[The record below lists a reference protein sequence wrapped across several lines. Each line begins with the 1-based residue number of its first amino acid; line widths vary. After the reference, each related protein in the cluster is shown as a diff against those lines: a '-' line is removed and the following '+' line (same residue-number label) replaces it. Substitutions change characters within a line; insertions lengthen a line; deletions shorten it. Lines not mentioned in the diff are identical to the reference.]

1 MKWRSGSEI
10 RRLFID
16 FWVSKG
22 AHHYDSF
29 SLVPEDPTLLFTI
42 AGMVPF
48 KKYYL
53 GIAEPDFPSAVTSQK
68 CVRTNDID
76 NVGRTARH
84 HTFFEM
90 LGNFSW
96 GGYFKRESITWGW
109 EFLTEVIGLDGDR
122 MYVTIYNDDQEAFDI
137 WHKEVGIA
145 EDHILRFGEEEN
157 FWFMGPTGPCG
168 PDSEI
173 LYDQGPSFSCGPDC
187 APGCDCDR
195 YLEIWNHVFTQ
206 YDRQDD
212 GSLVA
217 LPRKNI
223 DTGMGLERLT
233 SLVQGV
239 SNDFETDLFKPIMD
253 QVCSMAGI
261 SYGANPQGDMAAKV
275 ISDHIRA
282 VAFMIADGILPAN
295 DGQGY
300 VLRRL
305 LRRAARYGRLIGLRG
320 AFLTDLLP
328 KVLEIMGDPYR
339 ELKDNRLTIEQVV
352 SVEEKRFGRTLEQGS
367 DLLHSEIEALS
378 AEGGSTLS
386 GVVAFELYDTYGYPL
401 ELTMEICQEKGI
413 AVDED
418 GFRVEMEA
426 QRQRARASSKQ
437 ANSVMTGDLYAE
449 LLASHGPTPFVGYSS
464 LCCESEITAILV
476 DGESV
481 QSAKAGDDVEIVL
494 SRTPFYGERG
504 GQVGDSGVFKGKG
517 FFVEIDD
524 TIHPAGDLSVH
535 RGKVV
540 EGEISVGYSLEAS
553 VDRDKRDSVAKNH
566 TATHLLHE
574 ALVRVVGGH
583 VRQNGSL
590 VSDRFLRF
598 DYTHFE
604 PLEPSD
610 LDEIELLVNQEIQGN
625 TPLDV
630 EETDLATAKD
640 RGAKAL
646 FEEKYGDRVR
656 VVSVGDFSSELC
668 GGIHVGSTG
677 EIGLLKILTDESI
690 GSGIRRIT
698 AVTGMNAFRNY
709 QNMTSTMKELSAKL
723 GVRPARLVEK
733 VEAMEA
739 ENRELSKEIQRYSL
753 KSAMEELRRKV
764 VKIDLPGGV
773 SLYSASIDGI
783 DPDQLREIGD
793 SIKDKDPRSV
803 VLLASSDEERTQM
816 ICMLGVDSVKS
827 GLHAGKIVKEVA
839 SLFGGKGG
847 GKPNMAQAGGPKS
860 DKVKE
865 AFDQAPSIVK
875 GFLSC

>member
-1 MKWRSGSEI
+1 MKWRSGREI
-10 RRLFID
+10 RQLFID

-22 AHHYDSF
+22 AKHYDSF

-53 GIAEPDFPSAVTSQK
+53 GIAEPEFQSAVTSQK
-68 CVRTNDID
+68 CVRTNDIE

-109 EFLTEVIGLDGDR
+109 EFLTDVIGLDGDR
-122 MYVTIYNDDQEAFDI
+122 MYVTIYKDDEEAFDI
-137 WHKEVGIA
+137 WHKEVGLSK
-145 EDHILRFGEEEN
+145 DRILRFGEEEN

-173 LYDQGPSFSCGPDC
+173 LYDQGPAFSCGPDC

-206 YDRQDD
+206 YDRQED
-212 GSLVA
+212 GTLIP

-253 QVCSMAGI
+253 QVSSMAGI
-261 SYGANPQGDMAAKV
+261 SYGATSQGDMAAKV
-275 ISDHIRA
+275 ISDHMRS

-328 KVLEIMGDPYR
+328 KVLEIMSDPYR
-339 ELKDNRLTIEQVV
+339 ELNDNRLTIEQVI

-367 DLLHSEIEALS
+367 DLLHQEIDSLK
-378 AEGGSTLS
+378 AEKGSILS
-386 GVVAFELYDTYGYPL
+386 GKVAFDLYDTYGYPL
-401 ELTMEICQEKGI
+401 ELTVEICQEKGI
-413 AVDED
+413 EVDEK
-418 GFRVEMEA
+418 GFKEEMEV

-449 LLASHGPTPFVGYSS
+449 ILASQGPTPFLGYGS
-464 LCCESEITAILV
+464 LSCDASVTAMVV
-476 DGESV
+476 DDSLV
-481 QSAKAGDDVEIVL
+481 QSAHEGQTVDIVL
-494 SRTPFYGERG
+494 SQTTFYGERG
-504 GQVGDSGVFKGKG
+504 GQIGDSGMIKGDG
-517 FFVEIDD
+517 FLVEIDD
-524 TIHPAGDLSVH
+524 TLHPAGDLSIH
-535 RGKVV
+535 RGRVINGVVSVGAKVV
-540 EGEISVGYSLEAS
+540 AS
-553 VDRDKRDSVAKNH
+553 VDKDKRDSVAKNH

-574 ALVRVVGGH
+574 ALVRVIGGH

-590 VSDRFLRF
+590 VSDKFLRF

-604 PLEPSD
+604 PLSFSEM
-610 LDEIELLVNQEIQGN
+610 EEVELMVNQEIQDN
-625 TPLDV
+625 TSLDV

-646 FEEKYGDRVR
+646 FEEKYGDKVR

-668 GGIHVGSTG
+668 GGVHVHSTG
-677 EIGLLKILTDESI
+677 EVGLFKILTEESI

-698 AVTGMNAFRNY
+698 ALTGMNAFSNY
-709 QNMTSTMKELSAKL
+709 QNMTSTLKELSAKL

-733 VEAMEA
+733 VEAMEI
-739 ENRELSKEIQRYSL
+739 ENRELSREIQRYSL
-753 KSAMEELRRKV
+753 KSAMDELRKKV
-764 VKIDLPGGV
+764 IKTDLPGGI
-773 SLYSASIDGI
+773 SLYTASID
-783 DPDQLREIGD
+783 DCDQDQLREIGD
-793 SIKDKDPRSV
+793 SIKDKDPNSV
-803 VLLASSDEERTQM
+803 VLLGSNGEERSQM
-816 ICMLGVDSVKS
+816 ICMLGTDSVKA
-827 GLHAGKIVKEVA
+827 GLHAGKIVKEV
-839 SLFGGKGG
+839 SSIFGGKGG
-847 GKPNMAQAGGPKS
+847 GKPNMAQAGGARSERIKDALSQAS
-860 DKVKE
+860 D
-865 AFDQAPSIVK
+865 IVK
-875 GFLSC
+875 GFLS

>member
-1 MKWRSGSEI
+1 MKWRSGREI
-10 RRLFID
+10 RQLFID

-137 WHKEVGIA
+137 WHKEVGVP

-212 GSLVA
+212 GSLVP

-239 SNDFETDLFKPIMD
+239 ANDFETDLFKPIMD

-261 SYGANPQGDMAAKV
+261 SYGATSQGDMAAKV

-305 LRRAARYGRLIGLRG
+305 LRRAARYGRLIGLKG

-339 ELKDNRLTIEQVV
+339 ELKDNRLTVEQIV

-367 DLLHSEIEALS
+367 DLLHSEIEALA
-378 AEGGSTLS
+378 AEGEATLS

-413 AVDED
+413 VVDEE
-418 GFRVEMEA
+418 GFRGEMEA

-464 LCCESEITAILV
+464 LCCESEITAILA

-494 SRTPFYGERG
+494 SSTPFYGERG
-504 GQVGDSGVFKGKG
+504 GQVGDSGVLKGKG

-540 EGEISVGYSLEAS
+540 EGEISVGSSVEAS

-598 DYTHFE
+598 DYTHYE

-610 LDEIELLVNQEIQGN
+610 LDEVELLVNQEIQGN
-625 TPLDV
+625 TSLEV

-646 FEEKYGDRVR
+646 FEEKYGDKVR

-668 GGIHVGSTG
+668 GGIHVRSTG

-764 VKIDLPGGV
+764 VKTELPGGV
-773 SLYSASIDGI
+773 SLYSASIDGS

-793 SIKDKDPRSV
+793 SIKDRDPLSV

-865 AFDQAPSIVK
+865 AFDQAPSILK
-875 GFLSC
+875 GFLPC

>member
-1 MKWRSGSEI
+1 MKWRSGREI
-10 RRLFID
+10 RQLFID

-22 AHHYDSF
+22 AKHNESF

-53 GIAEPDFPSAVTSQK
+53 GIAEPEFPSAVTSQK

-109 EFLTEVIGLDGDR
+109 EFLTDVIGLDGNR
-122 MYVTIYNDDQEAFDI
+122 MYATIYKDDEEAFDI
-137 WHKEVGIA
+137 WHNEVGLPD
-145 EDHILRFGEEEN
+145 ERILRFGEEEN

-173 LYDQGPSFSCGPDC
+173 LYDQGPSFSCGPNC

-206 YDRQDD
+206 YDRQED
-212 GSLVA
+212 GSLIP

-261 SYGANPQGDMAAKV
+261 SYGDSPQGDMAAKV

-305 LRRAARYGRLIGLRG
+305 LRRAARYGRLIGLKG
-320 AFLTDLLP
+320 AFLTELLP
-328 KVLEIMGDPYR
+328 KVLEIMADPYR
-339 ELKDNRLTIEQVV
+339 ELNDSRLTIEQVI

-367 DLLHSEIEALS
+367 DLLHQEIESLI
-378 AEGGSTLS
+378 AEGEKVLS
-386 GVVAFELYDTYGYPL
+386 GTVAFELYDTYGYPL
-401 ELTMEICQEKGI
+401 ELTIEICQEKGI
-413 AVDED
+413 AVDEESFKD
-418 GFRVEMEA
+418 EMEV

-449 LLASHGPTPFVGYSS
+449 ILASHGPTPFLGYSDLS
-464 LCCESEITAILV
+464 CEARIDAIVV
-476 DGESV
+476 DDCLV
-481 QSAKAGDDVEIVL
+481 QSAQEGQTVELVL
-494 SRTPFYGERG
+494 SQTTFYGERG
-504 GQVGDSGVFKGKG
+504 GQIGDSGMIKGEG
-517 FFVEIDD
+517 FLVEIDD
-524 TIHPAGDLSVH
+524 TLHPAGDLSVH
-535 RGKVV
+535 LGRVINGVV
-540 EGEISVGYSLEAS
+540 SVGASVVAS
-553 VDRDKRDSVAKNH
+553 VDKDKRDSVAKNH

-604 PLEPSD
+604 PLSFSEI
-610 LDEIELLVNQEIQGN
+610 DEVELMVNQEIQEN
-625 TPLDV
+625 NLLEV
-630 EETDLATAKD
+630 EETDLSTAKD

-646 FEEKYGDRVR
+646 FEEKYGDKVR

-668 GGIHVGSTG
+668 GGVHVRSTG
-677 EIGLLKILTDESI
+677 EVGIFKVLTEESI

-698 AVTGMNAFRNY
+698 ALTGMNAFRNY

-733 VEAMEA
+733 VEAMDA
-739 ENRELSKEIQRYSL
+739 ENRELSREVQRYSL
-753 KSAMEELRRKV
+753 KSAMDELRKKV
-764 VKIDLPGGV
+764 VKTDLPGGI
-773 SLYSASIDGI
+773 SLYTASIDDC

-793 SIKDKDPRSV
+793 SIKDKDPNSV
-803 VLLASSDEERTQM
+803 VLLGSNGEERSQM
-816 ICMLGVDSVKS
+816 ICMLGSESVKA
-827 GLHAGKIVKEVA
+827 GLHAGKIVKEV
-839 SLFGGKGG
+839 SSIFGGKGG
-847 GKPNMAQAGGPKS
+847 GKPNMAQAGGARS
-860 DKVKE
+860 EKVKD
-865 AFDQAPSIVK
+865 ALFMASDIVK
-875 GFLSC
+875 GFLS